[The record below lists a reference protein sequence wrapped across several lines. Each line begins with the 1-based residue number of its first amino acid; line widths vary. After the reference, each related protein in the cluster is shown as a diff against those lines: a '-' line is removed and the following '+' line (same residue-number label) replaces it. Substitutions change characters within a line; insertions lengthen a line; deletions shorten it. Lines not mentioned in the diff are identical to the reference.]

1 MTVKLYCEKSDF
13 NKKTNSYEAVFDF
26 HTQKDVDQV
35 INLKN
40 ITQDRNGTLLFMK
53 NLKVKRYKNP
63 RAGFWYNLPLS
74 ELEGFQVTDDKIESP
89 MILTTLDG
97 GNLSKFD
104 FIKFKIDGVYR
115 PISEDEYIR
124 IEQSELWEKLKK
136 VKNIHFKS
144 RLIVR
149 NVGCGNLNEINLT
162 SLKNEINI
170 FYDFGA
176 DVKFKDG
183 DIKQILR
190 RIPFTNSAYVVIS
203 HWDLDHYCVLLQLD
217 DNKMKKIKSVLAPS
231 KMPDTKSLDKV
242 LNHLKKYNVPVEI
255 LKPAKKT
262 GTKIDLVSQGIEKNI
277 EIYRSTDG
285 AKINQS
291 GIVLTVQGERSIGVL
306 TGDHHY
312 RQLLGSVFIKNID
325 ERYVMVVPHHGGN
338 AGTFRK
344 NEWNQIQWRGGA
356 ISSQSGRYKNLP
368 QYDIHSHFTNQRF
381 FCTDCNKDDYY
392 ITL

>member
-1 MTVKLYCEKSDF
+1 M
-13 NKKTNSYEAVFDF
+13 NSYEVVFDF
-26 HTQKDVDQV
+26 HSQKDVDQV

-40 ITQDRNGTLLFMK
+40 ITQDRDGTLLFIK

-74 ELEGFQVTDDKIESP
+74 ELEGFQVTDDKSEFS

-97 GNLSKFD
+97 GKLSKFD
-104 FIKFKIDGVYR
+104 FIKFKTEGVYR
-115 PISEDEYIR
+115 TISEDEYIR
-124 IEQSELWEKLKK
+124 IEQSKLWEKLIK
-136 VKNIHFKS
+136 VKNIDFKS

-162 SLKNEINI
+162 SLKNKIDI
-170 FYDFGA
+170 FYDFGT
-176 DVKFKDG
+176 DVKFKDS

-190 RIPFTNSAYVVIS
+190 RFPFTNPAYVVIS
-203 HWDLDHYCVLLQLD
+203 HWDLDHYCALLQLD

-231 KMPDTKSLDKV
+231 KMPDTKSLVKA
-242 LNHLKKYNVPVEI
+242 LNRLKKYNVPVEI
-255 LKPAKKT
+255 LGPAKKT
-262 GTKIDLVSQGIEKNI
+262 GRKIELVSQGMNKNI
-277 EIYRSTDG
+277 EIYRSMDG
-285 AKINQS
+285 TKINQS
-291 GIVLTVQGERSIGVL
+291 GIVLTVQGKESIGVL

-312 RQLLGSVFIKNID
+312 RQLLDSVFIKNID

-338 AGTFRK
+338 AGIFRK
-344 NEWNQIQWRGGA
+344 NEWNHIQWRGGA
-356 ISSQSGRYKNLP
+356 ISSQSSRYKNLP
-368 QYDIHSHFTNQRF
+368 RYDIHNHFTNQGF